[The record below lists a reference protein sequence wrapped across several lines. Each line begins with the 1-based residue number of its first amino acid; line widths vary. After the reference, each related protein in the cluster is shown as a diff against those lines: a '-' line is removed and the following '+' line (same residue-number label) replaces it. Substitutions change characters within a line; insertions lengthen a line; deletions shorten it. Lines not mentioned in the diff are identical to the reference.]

1 MKTSLLTLAL
11 PFVGALA
18 FAAELAPTRATLQ
31 APTAAPAARAPT
43 NASTAANT
51 NGADATDRPNAT
63 AGISGDTS
71 AKVNEGLPKFT
82 PPPPAPPPSPVG
94 TPAPLPAETASTDF
108 TDNSV
113 IRLPNYDVR
122 EQELPEFKE
131 RELLTREGRIDAAM
145 TRFPGLKFG
154 PFDQLNARVGLVLLE
169 QEHEVERRTELRELY
184 DFMAFMRS
192 VPRATANPEPA
203 AAE

>member
-1 MKTSLLTLAL
+1 MKTSLLALAL
-11 PFVGALA
+11 PFAGALA
-18 FAAELAPTRATLQ
+18 FAAEPTRTGATP
-31 APTAAPAARAPT
+31 APLTPAPAARSAA
-43 NASTAANT
+43 NASTAANA
-51 NGADATDRPNAT
+51 NTDRPEAPAP

-71 AKVNEGLPKFT
+71 AKVSEGLPKFT
-82 PPPPAPPPSPVG
+82 APPPAPPPSPVG

-108 TDNSV
+108 TDDSV

-131 RELLTREGRIDAAM
+131 RELLTRKGRADAAM
-145 TRFPGLKFG
+145 TRFPGLNFG
-154 PFDQLNARVGLVLLE
+154 PLARLNVRPGLVLLA